1 MVDRSLDVGKELAL
15 HAVYFIELREHAL
28 ALVWLGYQRMK
39 ADDFALAEE
48 DAITGELVK
57 EMKSAIEDPKAPEWT
72 EHYSVSEQV
81 RSEARGKLGKHR
93 PIVDVELERHTRGPR
108 PRLRFEAKRLG
119 KSAGVSDYVSSEGLG
134 AFLDGYYS
142 RTHNEAGML
151 GYVQTETENHWA
163 EKLGAVLIAPAYRIT
178 AGGDWKHLRIV
189 AASPHTYQTV
199 HSDHEGMPLYIFHS
213 LLCFS
218 LS

>member
-1 MVDRSLDVGKELAL
+1 MVDKSLDGDKELAL
-15 HAVYFIELREHAL
+15 HAVYIIELREHAL

-57 EMKSAIEDPKAPEWT
+57 EMKSAIEDADAPEWS

-81 RSEARGKLGKHR
+81 RSDAKGKLGKRR

-119 KSAGVSDYVSSEGLG
+119 KNSGVRDYVGSEGLG

-151 GYVQTETENHWA
+151 GYIQTQTADYWA
-163 EKLGAVLIAPAYRIT
+163 GKLGAVLIAPAYKIT

-189 AASPHTYQTV
+189 AASPYTYQTV
-199 HSDHEGMPLYIFHS
+199 HSDHEGVLLYIFHS
-213 LLCFS
+213 LLSFS